1 MRIVIGKVYKEIDL
15 IYLKLGDQQSTD
27 QGMDVFH

>member
-15 IYLKLGDQQSTD
+15 IYLELGDQHNTD